1 MRQPDGIHRD
11 DSAISNRAGWP
22 GASGVDV
29 ASSSLRRLTAA
40 KPAWAAAVK

>member
-11 DSAISNRAGWP
+11 PAIANRAGWP

-29 ASSSLRRLTAA
+29 ASSSL
-40 KPAWAAAVK
+40 